1 MATNSDNFSGAR
13 NGDVPGSTAVAQLV
27 EQRIPN
33 PQVAGSSPSRRD
45 SEDGSSPIYK
55 PGQGF
60 WVRLMTA
67 TLASLLIVAGAGWIW
82 TQLGVVKIPTP
93 KWSMSIR
100 EASADGAFPG
110 STGKAVELLAKGIR
124 EGEFTKIGD
133 AAIIEWK
140 TATRGHD
147 AVVDS
152 VVMLEK
158 HVASETAAIRVAGEP
173 TGVIGVLEGRA
184 IGIPIFQPVYLQAGG
199 AGLMLVLGAFLVF
212 WQVGLKPR
220 TVDFLIATDAE
231 MKKVNWSTRREV
243 TGITQVVIFAFFM
256 IAGVIFLID
265 VVFNTFF
272 SWIHVIRTAVGS

>member
-13 NGDVPGSTAVAQLV
+13 NGDASGSTAVAQLV

-100 EASADGAFPG
+100 EASAEGAFPG
-110 STGKAVELLAKGIR
+110 STGKAVELLAKGVR

-140 TATRGHD
+140 TATKGHD
-147 AVVDS
+147 AVLDS
-152 VVMLEK
+152 VVMLDK
-158 HVASETAAIRVAGEP
+158 HVASETAAIRVAGDN
-173 TGVIGVLEGRA
+173 TTIGILEGRA
-184 IGIPIFQPVYLQAGG
+184 VGIPIFQPVYLQAAG
-199 AGLMLVLGAFLVF
+199 AGLMLVVGAIFVF

-220 TVDFLIATDAE
+220 SVDFLIATDAE

-243 TGITQVVIFAFFM
+243 TGITQVVIVAFFM
-256 IAGVIFLID
+256 IAGILFVIDI
-265 VVFNTFF
+265 VFNTFF

>member
-13 NGDVPGSTAVAQLV
+13 NSDVPGSTAVAQLV

-67 TLASLLIVAGAGWIW
+67 TLAALLIVAGAGWIW

-93 KWSMSIR
+93 KWSMSVR
-100 EASADGAFPG
+100 DTSVNGAFPG
-110 STGKAVELLAKGIR
+110 GTGKAVELLAKGVR

-140 TATRGHD
+140 TSTSGHD
-147 AVVDS
+147 AIVDS
-152 VVMLEK
+152 VVMSDK
-158 HVASETAAIRVAGEP
+158 HVASETAAIRVAGGASP
-173 TGVIGVLEGRA
+173 VVGVLEGRA
-184 IGIPIFQPVYLQAGG
+184 VGIPIFQPVYLQAAG
-199 AGLMLVLGAFLVF
+199 AGLLLVLGAIYVF

-243 TGITQVVIFAFFM
+243 TGITQVVIVAFFM
-256 IAGVIFLID
+256 IAGILFVID
-265 VVFNTFF
+265 VVFNTVF
-272 SWIHVIRTAVGS
+272 SWIHVIRTSVGS